1 MVRLDSFGFAV
12 SETRAQGLGWAKQC
26 VGGYC
31 PGEYHLWLVAQERQR
46 LPLRSTHCLHWLNCQ
61 DDLIREM

>member
-46 LPLRSTHCLHWLNCQ
+46 LPVEEYTLFTLAQLPG
-61 DDLIREM
+61 

>member
-1 MVRLDSFGFAV
+1 MVRLDSFGFAA
-12 SETRAQGLGWAKQC
+12 SETSAQGLGWAKQC

-46 LPLRSTHCLHWLNCQ
+46 LPVEEYTLFTLAQLPG
-61 DDLIREM
+61 